1 MQLRIPGRGLVSF
14 VFTAVQRFPLQ
25 LSFSIVYDIFQTS
38 RSDNKKRLR
47 ISSEAFLFK
56 SATTYFHAPFPAN
69 YLRHK

>member
-1 MQLRIPGRGLVSF
+1 MVPPPVCYVLK
-14 VFTAVQRFPLQ
+14 
-25 LSFSIVYDIFQTS
+25 
-38 RSDNKKRLR
+38 KKRPR